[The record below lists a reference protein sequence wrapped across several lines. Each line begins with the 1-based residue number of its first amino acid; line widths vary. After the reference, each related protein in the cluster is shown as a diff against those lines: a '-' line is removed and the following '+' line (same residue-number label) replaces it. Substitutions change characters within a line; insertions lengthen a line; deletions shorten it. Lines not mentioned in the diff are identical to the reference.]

1 MLETMLGLAMGA
13 ALVFAMVGAPV
24 LLLSWELR
32 NGRIMPP
39 IRIERAKHPR
49 WYWFFILIHAAV
61 LAFLLLISGAL
72 IIAGV
77 VSQISN

>member
-1 MLETMLGLAMGA
+1 
-13 ALVFAMVGAPV
+13 
-24 LLLSWELR
+24 
-32 NGRIMPP
+32 MPP

-72 IIAGV
+72 IIGGV